1 MMSPQLSV
9 YNSASEYI
17 ELESVHEPQS
27 TSSQLLNSIDENPFN
42 DDLSCDNPL
51 GNENFESN
59 PFNGNLF
66 DNGPFNESL
75 DPALDHGLMP
85 LPPESTY
92 PTENAMWD
100 AIQMWAEQHN
110 YCFQTGRSQ
119 MINNGHHKKI
129 TYECNHAGLQPVCDH
144 IQNDS

>member
-1 MMSPQLSV
+1 MMSPQSSV

-17 ELESVHEPQS
+17 ELESEHEPQS

-42 DDLSCDNPL
+42 DDLSHDNSL
-51 GNENFESN
+51 ENENFESN

-66 DNGPFNESL
+66 ENGPFNESL
-75 DPALDHGLMP
+75 DPALDHELMS

-110 YCFQTGRSQ
+110 YCF
-119 MINNGHHKKI
+119 
-129 TYECNHAGLQPVCDH
+129 
-144 IQNDS
+144 